1 MTDHGGDIYS
11 VMEKREVS
19 QNALIDFSASIN
31 PLGTPKRVV
40 LEIKKGLRNLIH
52 YPDMNATKL
61 REKLGNA
68 YNIDP
73 QSIIC
78 GNGCTE
84 LIHLIPRAMGFKK
97 VLVVQPTFSDYER
110 ACRIARPEC
119 IATYYILDRKNDFDV
134 EPQVLIDTAVRDN
147 VEAVFIC
154 NPNNPTGRL
163 LGYEGLVEIAQALR
177 KQKIYFIVDE
187 SFIDF
192 SAGKSFADNVE
203 TNPYTIVLKSLTK
216 FYALAGLR
224 LGYGI
229 FPIHIAKMLKEC
241 KEPWTVSTLS
251 QAAGIAA
258 LDESEFKNRA
268 TKLINGQKKVLEKGF
283 KNLGIEY
290 IPSHANY
297 YLLFTPDAPK
307 IMEKL
312 ESNGILVKG
321 CSNFKGLDH
330 RYLRISVKSPK
341 DNKILLKYMKEFLA

>member
-1 MTDHGGDIYS
+1 MAAHSGDIYS
-11 VMEKREVS
+11 VMEERGIS
-19 QNALIDFSASIN
+19 QTALINFSASIN
-31 PLGTPKRVV
+31 PLGTPKNVV
-40 LEIKKGLRNLIH
+40 LEVKKGLRNLIN

-61 REKLGNA
+61 REKLGNVH
-68 YNIDP
+68 NIDP

-84 LIHLIPRAMGFKK
+84 LIHLVPRTMGFKK

-119 IATYYILDRKNDFDV
+119 IVTYYMLDRSNDFDV
-134 EPQVLIDTAVRDN
+134 RPQELIDTAVRNN
-147 VEAVFIC
+147 VEAVFMC

-163 LGYEGLVEIAQALR
+163 LQYDGLTEIAQAMR

-192 SAGKSFADNVE
+192 SSGKSLADTVE
-203 TNPYTIVLKSLTK
+203 NNPYMIVLKSLTK

-241 KEPWTVSTLS
+241 KEPWTVSTLA
-251 QAAGIAA
+251 QAAGVAA
-258 LDESEFKNRA
+258 LDESDFKSRSMR
-268 TKLINGQKKVLEKGF
+268 LIIGQKRVLEKGF
-283 KNLGIEY
+283 KNLGIDY

-307 IMEKL
+307 IMEQL
-312 ESNGILVKG
+312 ESSGILLKG
-321 CSNFKGLDH
+321 CSNFKGLDY
-330 RYLRISVKSPK
+330 RYLRVSVKSPVN
-341 DNKILLKYMKEFLA
+341 NKILLKYLKEFLA

>member
-1 MTDHGGDIYS
+1 MTSQGGDIYS
-11 VMEKREVS
+11 VMEKRGVS
-19 QNALIDFSASIN
+19 QDAFIDFSASIN
-31 PLGTPKRVV
+31 PLGTPRKVV
-40 LEIKKGLRNLIH
+40 LEIKKCLKNLVH
-52 YPDMNATKL
+52 YPDMNATKV
-61 REKLGNA
+61 REKLGNV

-84 LIHLIPRAMGFKK
+84 LIHLIPRTMGFNK

-119 IATYYILDRKNDFDV
+119 IVTYYILDRKNDFDI
-134 EPQVLIDTAVRDN
+134 EPQILIDTAERDN

-163 LGYEGLVEIAQALR
+163 LGYDGLMEIAQALR

-192 SAGKSFADNVE
+192 SSGKSIADTVE
-203 TNPYTIVLKSLTK
+203 TNPYIIVLKSLTK

-241 KEPWTVSTLS
+241 KEPWTVNTLA

-258 LDESEFKNRA
+258 LNESDFKDRA
-268 TKLINGQKKVLEKGF
+268 TKLINGQKRVLEKGF
-283 KNLGIEY
+283 KDLGIDY
-290 IPSHANY
+290 VPSHANY
-297 YLLFTPDAPK
+297 YLLSTPDAPK
-307 IMEKL
+307 IAEQL
-312 ESNGILVKG
+312 EMKGILVKG

-341 DNKILLKYMKEFLA
+341 DNKIFLKYMKELLA

>member
-1 MTDHGGDIYS
+1 MTGHSVDIYS
-11 VMEKREVS
+11 VMEKRGVS
-19 QNALIDFSASIN
+19 QNALIDFSASVN
-31 PLGTPKRVV
+31 PLGTPKKVI

-61 REKLGNA
+61 REKLGNT
-68 YNIDP
+68 YDIDP

-84 LIHLIPRAMGFKK
+84 LIHLIPRTMGFRKI
-97 VLVVQPTFSDYER
+97 LIVQPTFSDYER

-119 IATYYILDRKNDFDV
+119 IATYYILDRNNDFDV
-134 EPQVLIDTAVRDN
+134 EPQALIDTAVINN

-163 LGYEGLVEIAQALR
+163 LQYDGLMEIAQAMR
-177 KQKIYFIVDE
+177 KQKSYFIVDE

-192 SAGKSFADNVE
+192 SSGKSFADIVE
-203 TNPYTIVLKSLTK
+203 KNPYVIVLKSLTK

-224 LGYGI
+224 LGFGI

-241 KEPWTVSTLS
+241 KEPWTVNSLA

-258 LDESEFKNRA
+258 LNESDFKNRA
-268 TKLINGQKKVLEKGF
+268 MKLINGQKKVLEKGF
-283 KNLGIEY
+283 KNLGMEF

-307 IMEKL
+307 ITEQL
-312 ESNGILVKG
+312 ESNGILVRG

-330 RYLRISVKSPK
+330 RYLRVSVKSQR
-341 DNKILLKYMKEFLA
+341 DNKILLKYMKGFLA

>member
-1 MTDHGGDIYS
+1 MGVIYS
-11 VMEKREVS
+11 VMEKWGIS

-31 PLGTPKRVV
+31 PLGTPKNVV
-40 LEIKKGLRNLIH
+40 LEIKKSLRNLIH

-61 REKLGNA
+61 REELGKI

-78 GNGCTE
+78 GNGCSE
-84 LIHLIPRAMGFKK
+84 LIHLIPRTMGFKR
-97 VLVVQPTFSDYER
+97 VLIVQPTFSDYER

-119 IATYYILDRKNDFDV
+119 IAKYYVLDRKNDFDI
-134 EPQVLIDTAVRDN
+134 EPEVLIDSTIRDD

-163 LGYEGLVEIAQALR
+163 LPYDSLMEIAQALR

-192 SAGKSFADNVE
+192 SSGKSFADTVE
-203 TNPYTIVLKSLTK
+203 TNPYIIVLKSLTK
-216 FYALAGLR
+216 FYALSGLR

-229 FPIHIAKMLKEC
+229 FPIHIAKMLREC
-241 KEPWTVSTLS
+241 KEPWTVSTLA
-251 QAAGIAA
+251 QAASIAA
-258 LDESEFKNRA
+258 LKESDFKDRA
-268 TKLINGQKKVLEKGF
+268 TKLINGQKNVLEKGF

-290 IPSHANY
+290 IPSHTNY

-307 IMEKL
+307 IAEQL
-312 ESNGILVKG
+312 ESKGILVKG

-330 RYLRISVKSPK
+330 RYLRVSVKSPR
-341 DNKILLKYMKEFLA
+341 DNKIFLKYMNEFLA